1 MEMRLKHPLGHR
13 DWKEPIKKIR
23 VATLWP
29 HNCPLHSAHYCVPHW
44 EMFLGLQFLQ
54 WKKES
59 SRWTSSS
66 SRIVI
71 SSWKAHLGLASGGS
85 GRGIWRIIPLEIVI
99 EKDRVELI
107 AISSQILADI
117 SFSQWCSSRNSKQHL
132 CHLYSED
139 SDPIQ
144 PGN

>member
-29 HNCPLHSAHYCVPHW
+29 YNRPLLSGRYCVPHW
-44 EMFLGLQFLQ
+44 EVSLGLQFLQ

-59 SRWTSSS
+59 TRWTSSS

-85 GRGIWRIIPLEIVI
+85 GRGIWRIRPLQIVM
-99 EKDRVELI
+99 EKGRVELV

-117 SFSQWCSSRNSKQHL
+117 SFSRSCSSRNSK
-132 CHLYSED
+132 
-139 SDPIQ
+139 
-144 PGN
+144 

>member
-44 EMFLGLQFLQ
+44 EVSLGLQFLQ
-54 WKKES
+54 WNKES
-59 SRWTSSS
+59 PRWTSSS

-85 GRGIWRIIPLEIVI
+85 GRGIWRIIPLEIG
-99 EKDRVELI
+99 
-107 AISSQILADI
+107 ILAYEPEQPQGKNLCKGEVFTFQNRGDSL
-117 SFSQWCSSRNSKQHL
+117 SFPPKKKGGRKERRDDWSWA
-132 CHLYSED
+132 
-139 SDPIQ
+139 
-144 PGN
+144 